1 MMKTE
6 ADQDGQTIER
16 PEQWCIL
23 RTAPRSTLSL
33 ARSLGEDGY
42 VVWTPQQTATIRKT
56 RRRAAE
62 ERSAPILPS
71 FVFADADHL
80 PRLTLLRNRPTTMHV
95 GFSIFRYAGR
105 IPLLADATLEQLRK
119 QERRAAERHEAAK
132 RRACQAPTFE
142 PGQVVRVD
150 RAAGFGLEGV
160 VERQKGEF
168 VLVCFGGR
176 VQMQISAWLLNPNDI
191 SIAQPLMGAAA

>member
-1 MMKTE
+1 MKTE

-42 VVWTPQQTATIRKT
+42 TAWTPTQVAMRMKSRRK
-56 RRRAAE
+56 AAE
-62 ERSAPILPS
+62 ERPSPILPS

-80 PRLTLLRNRPTTMHV
+80 PRLALLRTRLTTMHV

-105 IPLLADATLEQLRK
+105 IPLIADGSLEQLRK
-119 QERRAAERHEAAK
+119 QERRAAERHEVAK
-132 RRACQAPTFE
+132 RRSLAAPAFQA
-142 PGQVVRVD
+142 GQRVRVD
-150 RAAGFGLEGV
+150 NAAWTGLEGV
-160 VERQKGEF
+160 VKQQHGEY
-168 VLVCFGGR
+168 VLVCFGGSI
-176 VQMQISAWLLNPNDI
+176 MIKISAWLLNPNDI
-191 SIAQPLMGAAA
+191 SIAQPIMGAAA